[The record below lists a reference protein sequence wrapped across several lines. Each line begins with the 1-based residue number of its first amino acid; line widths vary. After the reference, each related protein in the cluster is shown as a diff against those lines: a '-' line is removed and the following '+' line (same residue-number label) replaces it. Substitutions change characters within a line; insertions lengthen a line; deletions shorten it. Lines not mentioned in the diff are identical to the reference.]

1 MNVVSRKTILS
12 GSLSVPGSKSHTIR
26 AGIFAALASGTSV
39 IRNPLPS
46 ADCLSCLDAISAFGA
61 RVERLP
67 GVWKVTAPE
76 GGLAVPSR
84 VVDVGDS
91 GSVLYFMTPVAAT
104 LPGWTVMTGDAS
116 ICTRPVDG
124 LLEALRS
131 LGAEAFTTRPDSAS
145 PPAVVRGPFVPGRV
159 EMEGNLSQQVSG
171 LMMAAPRLSGKTV
184 IDLRNPKEKPF
195 LLMTCRWLESVG
207 IRVVYDEAKLDHF
220 EVTGPQRYERFD
232 RVIPS
237 DWEGVAFPL
246 VAAVITGS
254 TVTVEGVDCSG
265 SQGDEAIVGI
275 LNEMGA
281 DVELDSARGALV
293 INGGGKGPGAAKGG
307 PGSGNGG
314 HPVRL
319 AGGTF
324 NCAGFPDAVPS
335 LAVAACFAEGDT
347 TLTDIG
353 VCRLKETDRIT
364 LMREELAKLG
374 ASCDEGPDWLTIHGT
389 GGRGLHGGD
398 VESHEDHRIAM
409 ALAVAGLAIPGSGV
423 TVRGAECCAVS
434 FPGFYDIMNGI
445 GAGFSRECPKGE
457 AEQ

>member
-1 MNVVSRKTILS
+1 MNVISKKMSLS
-12 GSLSVPGSKSHTIR
+12 GSVSVPGSKSHTIR
-26 AGIFAALASGTSV
+26 AGIFAALASGTST

-46 ADCLSCLDAISAFGA
+46 ADCLSCLDVIAAFGA
-61 RVERLP
+61 KVDKLP

-76 GGLAVPSR
+76 QGLSVPSR

-104 LPGWTVMTGDAS
+104 LPGWTVITGDAS

-124 LLEALRS
+124 LLEALRT
-131 LGAEAFTTRPDSAS
+131 LGAEAFTTRLDSKA
-145 PPAVVRGPFVPGRV
+145 PPAVVKGPFLPGHV

-171 LMMAAPRLSGKTV
+171 IMMAAPRLLGKTV

-207 IRVVYDEAKLDHF
+207 IRVVYDESKLDHF
-220 EVTGPQRYERFD
+220 EVTGPQAYASFD
-232 RVIPS
+232 RTIPS

-246 VAAVITGS
+246 VAAIITGS
-254 TVTVEGVDCSG
+254 ALNIEHVDCTG

-275 LNEMGA
+275 LQEMGA
-281 DVELDSARGALV
+281 DVELDLATETLV
-293 INGGGKGPGAAKGG
+293 VN
-307 PGSGNGG
+307 GSGKNRD
-314 HPVRL
+314 PVRL
-319 AGGTF
+319 SGGSF

-389 GGRGLHGGD
+389 AGKGLHGGVVD
-398 VESHEDHRIAM
+398 SHDDHRIAM
-409 ALAVAGLAIPGSGV
+409 ALAVAGLAIEGNGV
-423 TVRGAECCAVS
+423 TVRDAECCAVS

-445 GAGFSRECPKGE
+445 GAGFTYLYPKGE
-457 AEQ
+457 AQK

>member
-1 MNVVSRKTILS
+1 MNVISRQTTLS
-12 GSLSVPGSKSHTIR
+12 GSLTVPGSKSHTIR
-26 AGIFAALASGTSV
+26 AGIFAALASGTSI

-104 LPGWTVMTGDAS
+104 LSGWTVMTGDAS

-131 LGAEAFTTRPDSAS
+131 LGAEAFTTRPGSKA

-171 LMMAAPRLSGKTV
+171 LMMAAPRLSGTTV

-220 EVTGPQRYERFD
+220 EVTGPQRYERFE

-246 VAAVITGS
+246 VAAIITGS

-275 LNEMGA
+275 LREMGA
-281 DVELDSARGALV
+281 DIELDSARGALV
-293 INGGGKGPGAAKGG
+293 INGGRTAANGAK
-307 PGSGNGG
+307 
-314 HPVRL
+314 PVRPRAARL
-319 AGGTF
+319 SGGSF
-324 NCAGFPDAVPS
+324 NCAGFPDALPS

-347 TLTDIG
+347 TLTDVG

-389 GGRGLHGGD
+389 GGRGLHGGV

-434 FPGFYDIMNGI
+434 FPGFYDIMDGI
-445 GAGFSRECPKGE
+445 GAGFSREYPKGE